1 MQVKSKISVL
11 NRDFCFAHTSKAA
24 SLRITRV
31 FSCYRNFAT
40 ELWSLAENRARKL
53 GRSKGLFQ
61 FSNFKFQVSR
71 IVNFEL
77 WIVNFELPTS
87 LEPYPLL
94 SPCYPLAIPLLSSYY
109 PLAIVA
115 QNNIQTNGSD
125 IQIFKFVNYCRFI
138 IKKYKTVLSKKKR
151 FL

>member
-1 MQVKSKISVL
+1 MQVKSKISVF

-24 SLRITRV
+24 SLHITRI
-31 FSCYRNFAT
+31 FSCCRNFAT

-61 FSNFKFQVSR
+61 FSIFNFQVS
-71 IVNFEL
+71 ILKFPELSILNFE
-77 WIVNFELPTS
+77 IPTS

-94 SPCYPLAIPLLSSYY
+94 SPCY